1 MLQIALGAAS
11 SILGMGNTA
20 MQGVTNFMNMQNQ
33 KAMNTAN
40 INAQKEINERNVAA
54 QKAIN
59 ERNLEVQTALAQQ
72 QWERDDNA
80 HQREVADLKAAGLSP
95 LASTVGSPVTSAP
108 YSPMIAPRED
118 PLPEQKAYQ
127 MQAPQIDANMIMN
140 SILRSKEIDEN
151 ARQFDERMIRED
163 KSLDLTAQNISLR
176 SRELDIENS
185 KVDAQLLQI
194 SNAYDL
200 GVKQI
205 SQAKAELNQ
214 KKQELSFEN
223 KKFIYKS
230 LCENNL
236 LVANTLGKAMDKGY
250 MRVMPISDYDSYSKA
265 YEAYGKKLESF
276 LASKGIS
283 RIGEISANFR
293 AGAGDKEG
301 ASGFGFGGSYK
312 PNSFKEEL
320 LFKQFQSENPLP
332 VFVFGYVD
340 WSKYPS
346 LRFN

>member
-1 MLQIALGAAS
+1 MIGA
-11 SILGMGNTA
+11 IL
-20 MQGVTNFMNMQNQ
+20 QGVGSLFNGVVGAMSEEANRNRQAEMN
-33 KAMNTAN
+33 AAN
-40 INAQKEINERNVAA
+40 IQAQKEINMQNVRA
-54 QKAIN
+54 QEAIN
-59 ERNLEVQTALAQQ
+59 QDNLNYAMWQTQQ

-95 LASTVGSPVTSAP
+95 LASTSGSPVTSAYP
-108 YSPMIAPRED
+108 YQAQAPHSD
-118 PLPEQKAYQ
+118 SLPEQIAYRQ
-127 MQAPQIDANMIMN
+127 QAPQFDIN
-140 SILRSKEIDEN
+140 SVIQSFLQEKELGEKV
-151 ARQFDERMIRED
+151 RQFDENLIRKD
-163 KSLDLTAQNISLR
+163 KELELTASNIALR

-185 KVDAQLLQI
+185 KVDAHLLEI

-200 GVKQI
+200 GVKQLV
-205 SQAKAELNQ
+205 QAKAELNQ
-214 KKQELSFEN
+214 KKEAQTFEN
-223 KKFIYKS
+223 KKFIYKT

-236 LVANTLGKAMDKGY
+236 LVANTVGKAMDKGY
-250 MRVMPISDYDSYSKA
+250 MRVLPITDYELYSKS
-265 YEAYGKKLESF
+265 YEAYGKKLENF

-301 ASGFGFGGSYK
+301 MTGFGFGGSYK
-312 PNSFKEEL
+312 PNSFREEL